1 MMEEFVR
8 NKNKE
13 RLLVEA
19 KALRRYMK
27 LGESAALLIR
37 EDRDARAQRA
47 KNMKT

>member
-19 KALRRYMK
+19 KALRRDME

-37 EDRDARAQRA
+37 EDRDARARRTQR
-47 KNMKT
+47 

>member
-19 KALRRYMK
+19 KALRRYMI

-37 EDRDARAQRA
+37 EDRDVRAQL
-47 KNMKT
+47 MLQE

>member
-1 MMEEFVR
+1 MEEFVR

-19 KALRRYMK
+19 KALRGYMK
-27 LGESAALLIR
+27 LGESAALVIR
-37 EDRDARAQRA
+37 ENRDARVQRA

>member
-1 MMEEFVR
+1 MREEFVR

-19 KALRRYMK
+19 KALRRGIK

-37 EDRDARAQRA
+37 DDRDARS
-47 KNMKT
+47 KGLKM

>member
-27 LGESAALLIR
+27 SGESAALLIR
-37 EDRDARAQRA
+37 EDRDARAQGL
-47 KNMKT
+47 KI

>member
-19 KALRRYMK
+19 KALRRDMK

-37 EDRDARAQRA
+37 EDRDVREQRA